1 MARCDEFDSVSAWHD
16 GELPPVEAGRVE
28 AHLASCAVCRRTAD
42 FLAQTR
48 QSLRRSARADVPARA
63 VQRTKSLDGPARPRR
78 RLALAALLA
87 AASFGV
93 GAALLLSRGGL
104 AQAMAEEL
112 VSHHLRG
119 FAREKPCELDSSD
132 PAVIAR
138 WLEQRL
144 GYAVEVPSMPGAKLL
159 GARLCQLEG
168 DRTAALMYMQDDKPV
183 TVFVPRP
190 GSSAAVAAESLS
202 RGEVRCARGPL
213 RHRICA
219 KTVRQRMLAVA
230 ETSETTLA
238 AALGAP

>member
-1 MARCDEFDSVSAWHD
+1 MARCDEFDNVSAWHD
-16 GELPPVEAGRVE
+16 GEVSSEEAGRIE
-28 AHLASCAVCRRTAD
+28 AHLASCVVCRGTAD

-48 QSLRRSARADVPARA
+48 QSLRRSARADVPART
-63 VQRTKSLDGPARPRR
+63 VQKTNSLDAPARPRR
-78 RLALAALLA
+78 RLALAALLV

-93 GAALLLSRGGL
+93 GAALLFSRGGI
-104 AQAMAEEL
+104 AQAMADEL

-144 GYAVEVPSMPGAKLL
+144 GYAVAVPSMPGAKLL

-202 RGEVRCARGPL
+202 RGEVRCARAPL
-213 RHRICA
+213 GNRICA
-219 KTVRQRMLAVA
+219 KTARQPMLAVA

-238 AALGAP
+238 AALEAP